1 MTNQLT
7 FNFDETEGAET
18 MQKKKRLRCPRCRKL
33 PKNLA
38 DPNIGFAFSC
48 LCRCA
53 MLGRFSFYEE
63 IATDDWNRL
72 VLIQQKKMEHII
84 PRKRRKLTE
93 L

>member
-1 MTNQLT
+1 
-7 FNFDETEGAET
+7 
-18 MQKKKRLRCPRCRKL
+18 MQKQILQRCPRCHRM
-33 PKNLA
+33 PKNIA
-38 DPNIGFAFSC
+38 DKNIGFAFSC

-53 MLGRFSFYEE
+53 MLGQFSFYEE

-93 L
+93 I